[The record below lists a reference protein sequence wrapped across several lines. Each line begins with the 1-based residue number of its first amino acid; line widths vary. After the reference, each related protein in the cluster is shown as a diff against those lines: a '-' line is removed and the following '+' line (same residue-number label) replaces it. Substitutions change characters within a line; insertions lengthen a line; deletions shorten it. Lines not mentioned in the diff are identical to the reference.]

1 MNSNTLRIVFAIFLI
16 AHGLIHYSLTYVPVP
31 KPGELRT
38 PFWPSWARTD
48 TDPGWLATKMGLSNN
63 VVRGLGSAL
72 WLLTVAGF
80 AVAGLGLLGIPGLN
94 RIWEGSAHSG
104 GSRIVN
110 SIGFLLASMADCRC
124 VNQSG
129 GVSRGCTALAKI
141 IIFINKEFQYKKRG

>member
-1 MNSNTLRIVFAIFLI
+1 MNTNTFRIVVAIFLI

-48 TDPGWLATKMGLSNN
+48 TDSTWLVSRMGLSNK
-63 VVRGLGSAL
+63 VVRGIGSAL

-94 RIWEGSAHSG
+94 QIWQG
-104 GSRIVN
+104 GA
-110 SIGFLLASMADCRC
+110 LLGAAASLTLLVFYWHPWLVA
-124 VNQSG
+124 
-129 GVSRGCTALAKI
+129 GVLINLAVLAGLALHWPKSL
-141 IIFINKEFQYKKRG
+141 FS